1 MLILFCNRNATVFTN
16 TRVVETQP
24 GYKIQRSPIKT
35 LTEPGSKSGWQR
47 QLQVSRLLHPLYPP
61 PPTTV
66 FDVNKV
72 DFSVVGR
79 LTLLPVKCFR
89 FIYIKLDGTQLSQT
103 QSFVLRGG
111 GGAGGSYLSAPLL
124 PGKHF
129 TLLYQNFIPPKA
141 GSEFPWL
148 HSLAQFLFLFLK
160 ANQQNLN
167 ICLMMLR

>member
-111 GGAGGSYLSAPLL
+111 GGLGGVLYQHHCCQENILLSFIKILFPQKQVPSFL
-124 PGKHF
+124 GF
-129 TLLYQNFIPPKA
+129 TLLPSFC
-141 GSEFPWL
+141 FC
-148 HSLAQFLFLFLK
+148 F
-160 ANQQNLN
+160 
-167 ICLMMLR
+167 